1 MLRTATPPK
10 ESRAVVAGRE
20 AHVNVVVLANRILG
34 EMEAICQTEDI
45 SHQQYIALWN
55 LCLAEDTGPG
65 LSVGSVADG
74 LLTRAADVTRLID
87 RLEAAGLVERM
98 RNPDDRRGV
107 LVRAT
112 ADAHRVF
119 GSVTPAL
126 QTYHSR
132 QWSALT
138 REELDEF
145 RRLLTKVLWGLP

>member
-1 MLRTATPPK
+1 MVRTATPAN
-10 ESRAVVAGRE
+10 ETRAVVVGRE

-34 EMEAICQTEDI
+34 EMEAICRAEGI
-45 SHQQYIALWN
+45 SHQQYMALWN
-55 LCLAEDTGPG
+55 LCLADDPPSGMP
-65 LSVGSVADG
+65 VGSVADG

-112 ADAHRVF
+112 TEAHRVF
-119 GSVTPAL
+119 GSVTSAM
-126 QTYHSR
+126 QTYHGR

-138 REELDEF
+138 RNELDEF